1 MKRADIIVLSLFFF
15 YVFLVIVGLFVVT
28 SGTTIEVEQPKP
40 NRYFEEPYTLDDGTL
55 CTILKGKQNG
65 RIAFM
70 ICNYNR
76 GAL

>member
-1 MKRADIIVLSLFFF
+1 MKPSD
-15 YVFLVIVGLFVVT
+15 VIVFTFYGILIIIGLFVVT

-55 CTILKGKQNG
+55 CTILKSSKNG
-65 RIAFM
+65 VIAAI

-76 GAL
+76 GAP